1 MGASMMNFVIPHCL
15 QRWINFSFL
24 LAAEEVSVKVVIRV
38 VEVLQNVFLRG
49 SSGLAEHLS
58 FLVTLLAGR
67 TTADNN
73 ISMEFCYKWSF

>member
-1 MGASMMNFVIPHCL
+1 M
-15 QRWINFSFL
+15 
-24 LAAEEVSVKVVIRV
+24 KVVTRA

-73 ISMEFCYKWSF
+73 NSMTFCCK

>member
-1 MGASMMNFVIPHCL
+1 MINFVIPHHPPA
-15 QRWINFSFL
+15 WINFCFL
-24 LAAEEVSVKVVIRV
+24 LAADEVSVKVVTRA

-67 TTADNN
+67 TTPDNN
-73 ISMEFCYKWSF
+73 TGMKFCCN